1 MCLFIYMHE
10 VMATNQGVVVLQTGQ
25 FTSGIW
31 IQK

>member
-1 MCLFIYMHE
+1 
-10 VMATNQGVVVLQTGQ
+10 MATNQGVVVLQTGQ